1 MPDDIIALRTELF
14 ATLRALRN
22 PEKPLDVD
30 TARAVV
36 EVGKV
41 IIDSARVEV
50 EMTRITGQQSGSGFV
65 PLAAPPAPAESAK
78 PGITVQNVPGGR
90 VTTHR
95 LAG

>member
-1 MPDDIIALRTELF
+1 
-14 ATLRALRN
+14 
-22 PEKPLDVD
+22 
-30 TARAVV
+30 
-36 EVGKV
+36 
-41 IIDSARVEV
+41 
-50 EMTRITGQQSGSGFV
+50 MTRITGQQSGSGFV

>member
-1 MPDDIIALRTELF
+1 MADDITALRTELF
-14 ATLRALRN
+14 ATLRGLRDEKN
-22 PEKPLDVD
+22 PIDVD

-65 PLAAPPAPAESAK
+65 PLAAPPVCFEMHGLLAHADH
-78 PGITVQNVPGGR
+78 GGD
-90 VTTHR
+90 
-95 LAG
+95 LGG